1 MISFGC
7 QSCSGTP
14 WRKGPV
20 SGREDGKMQDENAA
34 LIAERLGRAM
44 DALHAELKEVRLG
57 QEHLLALSDQRLG
70 ALEKMVAD
78 HEERI
83 RRNSEGVTRF
93 SVATGGSG
101 LISLAA
107 LIKSFLGGVWP

>member
-1 MISFGC
+1 
-7 QSCSGTP
+7 
-14 WRKGPV
+14 
-20 SGREDGKMQDENAA
+20 MQDDNAA

-44 DALHAELKEVRLG
+44 DGLHAELKELRQG
-57 QEHLLALSDQRLG
+57 QVHLLALSDQRLST
-70 ALEKMVAD
+70 LEKLVSD

-83 RRNSEGVTRF
+83 RRNSEAVTRF